1 MTFVPNNTLITPTPT
16 LDESQ
21 RHRRILITPNS
32 GAGLTPLPLAH
43 RCHRRLT
50 RLPQWESLDGIPI
63 PDNR

>member
-50 RLPQWESLDGIPI
+50 RLPQ
-63 PDNR
+63 